1 MTEAVE
7 HPKSAQ
13 ISSYL
18 ASNKRRE
25 FGPVGNVT
33 LHSLQNAASMMQV
46 LPENIEEGYVLS
58 SNFDPEDDS
67 FVIVLSTIRMST
79 HDVGSII
86 YSDATYKCTWNN
98 FPVIMMGCSDK
109 NRRFHPIIVAIS
121 SHETHKQ
128 FRFIFET
135 WKKVNPNMDIR
146 YLMSD
151 AAEASYNGGKIV
163 IPNAKRLMCYP
174 HMYWVLF

>member
-33 LHSLQNAASMMQV
+33 LHSLQNAASTMQV
-46 LPENIEEGYVLS
+46 LPEKIDEGYVLD

-67 FVIVLSTIRMST
+67 FIIVLSTIRMST

-86 YSDATYKCTWNN
+86 YSDATNKCFWSN
-98 FPVIMMGCSDK
+98 FPVIMMGFSDK
-109 NRRFHPIIVAIS
+109 NRRFVAIT

-128 FRFIFET
+128 FHFIFET
-135 WKKVNPNMDIR
+135 WKKVNPNMDMR
-146 YLMSD
+146 YLISD
-151 AAEASYNGGKIV
+151 ATEASYNGGKIV
-163 IPNAKRLMCYP
+163 IPNATRVMCYP